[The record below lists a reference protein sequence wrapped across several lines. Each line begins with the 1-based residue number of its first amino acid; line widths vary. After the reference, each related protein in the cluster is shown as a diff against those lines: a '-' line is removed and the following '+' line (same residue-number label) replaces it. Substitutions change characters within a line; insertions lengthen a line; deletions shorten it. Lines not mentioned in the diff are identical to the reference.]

1 MGQNNLI
8 FDVDIPLLEKIL
20 KAFCRAECTYVWVVI
35 PRVG

>member
-20 KAFCRAECTYVWVVI
+20 KAFCSGEYLRLSGD
-35 PRVG
+35 P